1 MSCLKHLRRINS
13 TFLPPM
19 NQVLLSETFAT
30 NGNLAGAVVAFSVFF
45 LSSRGQAFIMSLSSS
60 SSSSSRAHSVPRL
73 LVLTVLC
80 FFLLEINADQT
91 PQSYVVYLGSAID
104 SNGEDLDSAHLQML
118 SSILPSEETERL
130 SLIHSYNHAFVGFSA
145 MLTEEEANAIS
156 EKDGVVSVFR
166 DPVLQLHTTRSW
178 NFLEPKSERVKG
190 EEISRQVSSDVILGI
205 IDTGIWPESP
215 SFDDSGMGEVPSR
228 WKGVCMEA
236 PDFKKSSCNRKLIGA
251 RYYNIRDD
259 SLQPNAKQSK
269 PIGSPRDAVGHGTHT
284 ASTAAGAVVHNAS
297 YYGLAAGAARGGSP
311 SSRVAMY
318 KACSLG
324 GCSGST
330 LLKAIDDAIKD
341 GVDIISISIGISSI
355 FQSDFVSDPISIGA
369 FHASQKG
376 VLVVCSGGNDGPDPL
391 TVVNAAPWI
400 FTVAASNIDR
410 DFQSSI
416 ALGNGLVFQGTAI
429 NFSNLTR
436 SKTYPLGFGGDV
448 AAKSV
453 PLNEA
458 SNCYP
463 GSLDPKKTAGR
474 IIVCINNDPTV
485 SRRTKK
491 LVAETSGARGM
502 ILIDDVEKGVAF
514 DSGSF
519 PFSEV
524 GDAFGGQI
532 LKYIATDKNPT
543 ATILPTLAVQKF
555 KPAPVVA
562 YFSSRGPGA
571 LTETILKPDVMA
583 PGVNIL
589 AATVPTADA
598 GEIPVGKKP
607 SKFGIRSGTSMACPH
622 VAGAAA
628 FVKSQRPNWT
638 PSMIKSALMTTAI
651 TTDNMRKRLTN
662 SSAAYASPHEMG
674 AGEISPLKAL
684 NPGLVYETT
693 TEDYL
698 NFLCYYGYKEKLVRS
713 ISGIA
718 YSCPRNSSEDLIP
731 DINYP
736 SISVARLDSRR
747 PDETITRTLTNV
759 GPVDRT
765 YAVSLTD
772 PAGLIAKV
780 SPEKLVFSEGTKRL
794 SYRVTF
800 SGKGAKRGYGFGS
813 VTWSDGAH
821 LVRTVFAANVV

>member
-1 MSCLKHLRRINS
+1 MGAL
-13 TFLPPM
+13 
-19 NQVLLSETFAT
+19 VL
-30 NGNLAGAVVAFSVFF
+30 
-45 LSSRGQAFIMSLSSS
+45 
-60 SSSSSRAHSVPRL
+60 SSSSRAYLLPRI
-73 LVLTVLC
+73 LVFTVFYLC
-80 FFLLEINADQT
+80 LHGRADQT
-91 PQSYVVYLGSAID
+91 TQTYVVYLGSATD

-118 SSILPSEETERL
+118 SSILPSEERERL
-130 SLIHSYNHAFVGFSA
+130 SLIHSYNHAFIGFSA
-145 MLTEEEANAIS
+145 MLTEEEANALS

-178 NFLEPKSERVKG
+178 NFLEPKSERSLQGQGV
-190 EEISRQVSSDVILGI
+190 SRQVSSDVIIGI

-215 SFDDSGMGEVPSR
+215 SFDDTGIGEIPSR

-236 PDFKKSSCNRKLIGA
+236 PDFKKSACNRKLIGA
-251 RYYNIRDD
+251 RSYNIRDD

-269 PIGSPRDAVGHGTHT
+269 PIGSPRDEVGHGTHT

-297 YYGLAAGAARGGSP
+297 YYGLAAGTARGGSP
-311 SSRVAMY
+311 SSRIAMY

-330 LLKAIDDAIKD
+330 ILKAIDDAIKD

-355 FQSDFVSDPISIGA
+355 FQSDFISDPIAIGA

-416 ALGNGLVFQGTAI
+416 ALGNGLVFRGTAI
-429 NFSNLTR
+429 NFANLTR

-463 GSLDPKKTAGR
+463 GSLDLKKTAGR
-474 IIVCINNDPTV
+474 VVVCINNDPTV

-491 LVAETSGARGM
+491 LVAETSGAKGM

-524 GDAFGGQI
+524 GDTFGGEI
-532 LKYIATDKNPT
+532 LKYIASNKNPT
-543 ATILPTLAVQKF
+543 ATILPTVAVEKF

-583 PGVNIL
+583 PGINIL
-589 AATVPTADA
+589 AATVPGADA

-607 SKFGIRSGTSMACPH
+607 SHFGIRSGTSMACPH

-628 FVKSQRPNWT
+628 FIKSQRPNWT
-638 PSMIKSALMTTAI
+638 SSMIKSALMTTA
-651 TTDNMRKRLTN
+651 TVTDNMRKQLTN
-662 SSAAYASPHEMG
+662 SSAAYANPHEMG
-674 AGEISPLKAL
+674 AGEISPYKAL

-693 TEDYL
+693 TQDYL

-713 ISGIA
+713 ISGVI
-718 YSCPRNSSEDLIP
+718 YGCPKKSMEDLIP
-731 DINYP
+731 TINYP
-736 SISVARLDSRR
+736 SISIPRLDSRR
-747 PDETITRTLTNV
+747 PDMTIPRTLTNV
-759 GPVDRT
+759 GPSGRT
-765 YAVSLTD
+765 YVVSLSD
-772 PAGLIAKV
+772 PSGLIAKV
-780 SPEKLVFSEGTKRL
+780 SPEKLVFSESMKRL
-794 SYRVTF
+794 SYKVTF
-800 SGKGAKRGYGFGS
+800 AGKGAKRGYSFGT
-813 VTWSDGAH
+813 VTWSDGVH
-821 LVRTVFAANVV
+821 QVRTVFVANIV